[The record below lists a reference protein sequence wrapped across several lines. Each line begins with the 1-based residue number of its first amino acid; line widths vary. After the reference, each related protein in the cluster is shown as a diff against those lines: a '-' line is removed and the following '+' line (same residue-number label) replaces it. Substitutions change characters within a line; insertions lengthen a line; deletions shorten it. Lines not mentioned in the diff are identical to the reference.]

1 MAHRRACAYHRAGC
15 ARPYL
20 LSSDA
25 WEDQMFFLPQNGYR
39 VIAHDRRGFGR
50 SSQPSNSYDYDTFA
64 DDLAQ
69 LVEALDLRE
78 ATFVGHSMGG
88 GEVARYGQSRVP
100 RSPSC
105 RW

>member
-1 MAHRRACAYHRAGC
+1 
-15 ARPYL
+15 
-20 LSSDA
+20 
-25 WEDQMFFLPQNGYR
+25 MFFLPQNGYR